1 MEDKCELKW
10 LLWSEIQQLEP
21 LRSPTFNFRV
31 TAWPMPSNEIIP
43 MRYGVYLY
51 HKKQKEH
58 H

>member
-1 MEDKCELKW
+1 MDKCELKW

-31 TAWPMPSNEIIP
+31 TAWQHHKDENVSIGSIKP

-51 HKKQKEH
+51 YK
-58 H
+58 